1 MRGIKVH
8 SAKQTAEGPTIGQID
23 QPIVNVGIIFLGVF

>member
-1 MRGIKVH
+1 MRGVKVH
-8 SAKQTAEGPTIGQID
+8 SAKQTAERATVGQIN